1 MGHSMSFENCLK
13 QISAGNT
20 FDQTDLVPYLASES
34 IEKRAQINYRL
45 AEAFVAARQY
55 DKAKVFIDRSW
66 TFSNYSL
73 STFQL
78 YKHICE
84 YLQDYDALR
93 EAYKRLG
100 IRYAKEG
107 RVSKALTAFNNWQY
121 VYAVYWH
128 VDKYRYDCDV
138 LDAVAT
144 LARSHPSQTGSQPLL
159 SPIQGRKIRLA
170 YLVYGASHANSVL
183 VKILNT
189 FAKFHDRTAFDV
201 GFFVP
206 EHLTDSQ
213 KARNSQLLELD
224 GVMFYVA
231 PGSIVGD
238 RLTNVANKI
247 QEFRPDIL
255 ITTAG
260 LADFEHYFL
269 ALLRPA
275 TLVVSLL
282 QGPPQQFTARGFDH
296 AISWS
301 RHPLIDSPV
310 DASLIRIGVPL
321 PEADRIP
328 TIPRRQLGIP
338 DGAVTLMSAGRH
350 MKFQSMEFWRNLIAL
365 LRAHSNTCYVVVGAD
380 RSQISCYPDTDTD
393 LLDDKRIIFLGWRPD
408 CLSVLKCADIV
419 IDTYP
424 SGGGHVLIDA
434 MALGKPFVSYTNDY
448 LHAFDQT
455 DWSVAEE
462 FVAIPELIVSR
473 GDFAKFNEVTA
484 KLISDTGFRN
494 RMGEECQQQIR
505 LKTPTE
511 KEGVVLLE
519 QEYLRLLKTKGQ
531 AARRFARPNSVQPVA
546 IKSEFLENLIVV
558 AKKLI
563 RRVLN

>member
-1 MGHSMSFENCLK
+1 MSFENCLK
-13 QISAGNT
+13 QISAGNA
-20 FDQTDLVPYLASES
+20 FDQTDLIPHLAAES

-66 TFSNYSL
+66 IFSNYSL
-73 STFQL
+73 GMFQL

-84 YLQDYDALR
+84 NLQDYDALR

-100 IRYAKEG
+100 IRYANEG
-107 RVSKALTAFNNWQY
+107 RLSQALTAFNNWQY
-121 VYAVYWH
+121 VYATYWN
-128 VDKYRYDCDV
+128 VDRYQYDSDV

-144 LARSHPSQTGSQPLL
+144 LARSHPLQTRNQPPL
-159 SPIQGRKIRLA
+159 SLIQGRKIRLA
-170 YLVYGASHANSVL
+170 YLVYGASHENSVL
-183 VKILNT
+183 VKILHT

-206 EHLTDSQ
+206 EHLTDGQ
-213 KARNSQLLELD
+213 KARNSQLLELN
-224 GVMFYVA
+224 GVKFFVA
-231 PGSIVGD
+231 PWSTVGG
-238 RLTNVANKI
+238 RLTTVANKI
-247 QEFRPDIL
+247 KEFRPDIL

-275 TLVVSLL
+275 PLVVSLL

-310 DASLIRIGVPL
+310 DASLIRIGVHL

-328 TIPRRQLGIP
+328 TISRRQLGIP
-338 DGAVTLMSAGRH
+338 DGALTLMSAGRH
-350 MKFQSMEFWRNLIAL
+350 VKFQSREFWRNLIAL
-365 LRAHSNTCYVVVGAD
+365 LRAHSNTCYVVVGAE
-380 RSQISCYPDTDTD
+380 RSQISSFPHTDTD
-393 LLDDKRIIFLGWRPD
+393 LPDAGRIIFLGWRSD
-408 CLSVLKCADIV
+408 CLSVMKCADIV

-434 MALGKPFVSYTNDY
+434 MALGKPFVSFTNDY
-448 LHAFDQT
+448 MHAFDQT

-462 FVAIPELIVSR
+462 FVAIPELIVPR
-473 GDFAKFNEVTA
+473 GDFEKFKEVTA
-484 KLISDTGFRN
+484 KLISDTNYRN

-505 LKTPTE
+505 LNTPTE
-511 KEGVVLLE
+511 KQGVVLLE
-519 QEYLRLLKTKGQ
+519 QEYLRLLKTKGHGPG
-531 AARRFARPNSVQPVA
+531 RLTWPDRFQPVP
-546 IKSEFLENLIVV
+546 IKSDLFENLVV
-558 AKKLI
+558 VTKKLI
-563 RRVLN
+563 KRVLN